1 MLFDLRSPHRRRAI
15 KVVYVFLAVLIGGG
29 LIFFGIGNGSNFGGL
44 LTAAGGG
51 GGTAI
56 GQKQYVKALATAE
69 KQAKV
74 SPNKASV
81 WLKVGEAAY
90 SLAILPDNYLST
102 SGFTK
107 AGHVALNE
115 MRRAWNRYLGLSA
128 ANPNVLFAQ
137 EVVAAFGAPPSGVG
151 DYKTAGTAQLVV
163 TAAQPNT
170 SNYEELAYYAWL
182 SGDDSQGDL
191 AAAKARSI
199 AGKANLAQ
207 VDGMLEEMAA
217 AAASTTGVS
226 SIPGAIP
233 ASTGATG
240 ATGAA
245 SSGSTSTGSSSSTG
259 SSTSG

>member
-1 MLFDLRSPHRRRAI
+1 MLFDLRSPHRRRVI

-51 GGTAI
+51 GGTAV

-69 KQAKV
+69 KQANA
-74 SPNKASV
+74 SPNKASL

-90 SLAILPDNYLST
+90 TLATLPSNYLST
-102 SGFTK
+102 SGFTE

-115 MRRAWNRYLGLSA
+115 MRTAWNRYLPLAA
-128 ANPNVLFAQ
+128 ANPNSFFAQ
-137 EVVAAFGAPPSGVG
+137 EVVAAFGSPPSGVG

-163 TAAQPNT
+163 TADQPNT

-182 SGDDSQGDL
+182 ARDYSQGDL

-199 AGKANLAQ
+199 AGKANVSQ
-207 VDGMLEEMAA
+207 VDTTLEEMEA
-217 AAASTTGVS
+217 AAASTIGVS

-233 ASTGATG
+233 AATGATG

-245 SSGSTSTGSSSSTG
+245 SGATGATGSTGG
-259 SSTSG
+259 

>member
-1 MLFDLRSPHRRRAI
+1 MLFDLRSPHRRRVI

-51 GGTAI
+51 GGTAV
-56 GQKQYVKALATAE
+56 GEKQYVKALATAE
-69 KQAKV
+69 KRVKA
-74 SPNKASV
+74 SPNDASL
-81 WLKVGEAAY
+81 WLKVGEASY

-115 MRRAWNRYLGLSA
+115 MRTAWNRYLALSA
-128 ANPNVLFAQ
+128 AHPNLLFAQ
-137 EVVAAFGAPPSGVG
+137 EVVAAFGSPPSGVG

-191 AAAKARSI
+191 AAARARTI

-207 VDGMLEEMAA
+207 VDDTLEEMAS
-217 AAASTTGVS
+217 AAASTIGVS

-240 ATGAA
+240 AA
-245 SSGSTSTGSSSSTG
+245 SSGSTASAGTTGSRGSTGG
-259 SSTSG
+259 

>member
-1 MLFDLRSPHRRRAI
+1 MLFDLRSPHRRRVI

-51 GGTAI
+51 GGTAT
-56 GQKQYVKALATAE
+56 GQKQYVKALSTAE
-69 KQAKV
+69 KRANA
-74 SPNKASV
+74 SPNSAAA

-90 SLAILPDNYLST
+90 SLATLPDNYLST

-107 AGHVALNE
+107 AGHLALNE
-115 MRRAWNRYLGLSA
+115 MRTAWNRYLALAA

-137 EVVAAFGAPPSGVG
+137 EIVAAFGAPPGGVG

-163 TAAQPNT
+163 TAAQPNV

-182 SGDDSQGDL
+182 SRDDSQGDL

-199 AGKANLAQ
+199 AGKANLST
-207 VDGMLEEMAA
+207 VDSTLEEMAA
-217 AAASTTGVS
+217 AAAATTGVS

-233 ASTGATG
+233 AVTGASGATG
-240 ATGAA
+240 
-245 SSGSTSTGSSSSTG
+245 STGSGKSAGATGSTG
-259 SSTSG
+259 G